1 MFVLCPNNPT
11 RAGDPAECGG
21 EGYFARL
28 GDIRH
33 SFMAY
38 LPDYMTY
45 GLLGLGPSN
54 TDPETGEIISGM
66 AYVYHHNDTAAWDVA
81 EMIELLS
88 GAAARIRLSMAPILR
103 IGLSL
108 SMTLV
113 ARFGSRTARRCSAY
127 D

>member
-1 MFVLCPNNPT
+1 MFVLCPHNPT
-11 RAGDPAECGG
+11 QAGDPAECGG

-66 AYVYHHNDTAAWDVA
+66 AYVYHHNDTAAWGVT
-81 EMIELLS
+81 EMVELLS
-88 GAAARIRLSMAPILR
+88 GRRDADDCRRIHPNRQPVMEKYFEKLL
-103 IGLSL
+103 
-108 SMTLV
+108 MTI
-113 ARFGSRTARRCSAY
+113 A
-127 D
+127 